1 MTEDEELQLR
11 YEEELEQLIDEVL
24 TSTPETRKDWTTD
37 EWVQALFWNPGFIEA
52 EDCPI
57 REFSPR
63 EWAEIVVNGDGFEA
77 QYCPIPEKVIPLLSK
92 NDFKDRDSQY
102 VYVVRISCDW
112 LEQFMPDVP
121 PYRPEDDE

>member
-11 YEEELEQLIDEVL
+11 YEEEFEQLIDEVL

-37 EWVQALFWNPGFIEA
+37 EWVPALFWNPGFIEA

-57 REFSPR
+57 HEFSPR

-102 VYVVRISCDW
+102 VYVVQISCGW
-112 LEQFMPDVP
+112 LDQFMPDVP